1 MAGTVKSCVP
11 EPELVV
17 WELVGCGELV
27 ACGEL
32 VERVAVTEGT
42 AAGEWRW
49 VAEAAGVGDDVGV
62 LVSADVGDSPAVP
75 ARAPADP
82 PVAAADAM
90 AEGVDPLVPQALKP
104 APPMTTAM
112 ITAGTPYILMLQPS
126 GK

>member
-1 MAGTVKSCVP
+1 VKLCVP

-42 AAGEWRW
+42 AAAEWLC
-49 VAEAAGVGDDVGV
+49 VAEAAGVGNDPGV
-62 LVSADVGDSPAVP
+62 LVGADVGDAPAVP
-75 ARAPADP
+75 ADAPADP
-82 PVAAADAM
+82 PVAADAT
-90 AEGVDPLVPQALKP
+90 AEGVDPLAPHALRP